1 MKGKIMQTNI
11 NNKESWI
18 WSFDQD
24 KNISIV
30 VASLLTGHYE
40 HDCPI
45 NERSIDAICA
55 VRNMSK
61 TKVKKAIQ
69 IANEYIKNKGVE

>member
-1 MKGKIMQTNI
+1 MQTNI

-40 HDCPI
+40 HNYPI
-45 NERSIDAICA
+45 SERPIHAICA
-55 VRNMSK
+55 VHNISK

-69 IANEYIKNKGVE
+69 IANEYTKER